1 MQSPAH
7 QQRSASHG
15 RHRSTSGGGGGAS
28 GAYQP
33 PTDTS
38 PDLYDFVNAFWTD
51 GQSSRNNR
59 GRDPDDVE
67 LDWGRNGYE
76 TVMGRVKAGNK
87 VCDDLRALLKER
99 ASAADDY
106 AKRLNKLSKHHF
118 GTGETGH
125 MERAMLQLKSELESS
140 AKSQQDFAQLL
151 RTQEGMLGDFSNKRD
166 SARKTQQASVEKL
179 WKNVVNQRQHVLKA
193 KAKYQ
198 DDAIQINALHAQA
211 SLLQGRDLDKA
222 TIKLD
227 KAQQTVMVNERDYRN
242 YVTVLKETTVN
253 WNMAWKSFCDL
264 VQDQE
269 EERLEFLKSRMWDY
283 ANGLST
289 LAMNED
295 ESAERTRTALEQVD
309 PKTDVRIFVQQYG
322 TGNAIP
328 DPIPFVDVA
337 AKEPPPKQ
345 TYKLARFARSSTR
358 IPGVKHSPSAI
369 GDIAKAM
376 GQAPAPIRQQSMP
389 PSEPVRAPSQPEP
402 TTPIDVARPSSRAAN
417 RSSMP
422 AYDEQV
428 PRASTSPTKVTAE
441 TIRPSPHAEE
451 GSLGSARFTVSPS
464 ANARARPTA
473 DTTSAASPSAR
484 PGHATAGAF
493 QNRQVSPS
501 PGAGGLGE
509 SAPAARY
516 GDLSQGTAPRN
527 GSGPKPSVEDDDEND
542 PLVKALR
549 VLQSTPV
556 QASPRARSSVDLRNA
571 AASPNQQQT
580 RPQGH
585 GTQPSF
591 GSSRS
596 RPASPDKTSMQV
608 PAQAQARPRSPSIP
622 YQQQQQQARPPSRAG
637 SAIAANSPAAQPNAY
652 SSSSAHLTSPPPVG
666 QYSTRPASPSRGLG
680 QPANSSQP
688 FIPPSLRPS
697 SPAVGANPARS
708 SSPAARSPGGGQ
720 SGANYGVASPQQSI
734 AYASPSPAN
743 HYAPPPQQQQ
753 QQSPYA
759 HPGALQSP
767 MHAQQAAPA
776 PYRAVSPAPRPTSI
790 VSPPAGY
797 APPSMQQQQQQQ
809 HQQPP
814 HQYLSQAPSQHFQA
828 APSPQQQVSPAPQA
842 AYQSPA
848 PASYGYPA
856 AQSPYQQPTYG
867 RPPSIVGAY
876 PSSAQQAAVART
888 PSMHSGVSG
897 ASAQQAP
904 PPQQAFPMQQPP
916 QSQPQ
921 VQQAPLQ
928 YQQAQQLSQHP
939 SQPQMPRAQ
948 SVASLRAGQAA
959 PPPPTG
965 QYTETG
971 QPILFYVNALFDYAA
986 TSAEEF
992 SFSTGDVIA
1001 VTGTDPDGWWQ
1012 GNRVGDSGSSKL
1024 FPSNFTELL
1033 P

>member
-1 MQSPAH
+1 
-7 QQRSASHG
+7 
-15 RHRSTSGGGGGAS
+15 
-28 GAYQP
+28 
-33 PTDTS
+33 
-38 PDLYDFVNAFWTD
+38 
-51 GQSSRNNR
+51 
-59 GRDPDDVE
+59 
-67 LDWGRNGYE
+67 
-76 TVMGRVKAGNK
+76 MGP
-87 VCDDLRALLKER
+87 
-99 ASAADDY
+99 
-106 AKRLNKLSKHHF
+106 
-118 GTGETGH
+118 
-125 MERAMLQLKSELESS
+125 Q
-140 AKSQQDFAQLL
+140 
-151 RTQEGMLGDFSNKRD
+151 
-166 SARKTQQASVEKL
+166 
-179 WKNVVNQRQHVLKA
+179 
-193 KAKYQ
+193 
-198 DDAIQINALHAQA
+198 
-211 SLLQGRDLDKA
+211 
-222 TIKLD
+222 
-227 KAQQTVMVNERDYRN
+227 
-242 YVTVLKETTVN
+242 
-253 WNMAWKSFCDL
+253 
-264 VQDQE
+264 
-269 EERLEFLKSRMWDY
+269 
-283 ANGLST
+283 
-289 LAMNED
+289 
-295 ESAERTRTALEQVD
+295 SAERTRTALEQVD

-345 TYKLARFARSSTR
+345 TYKLARFSRSSTR

-376 GQAPAPIRQQSMP
+376 GQAPAPIRQQSLPP

-402 TTPIDVARPSSRAAN
+402 STPIEVARPSSRAAN

-441 TIRPSPHAEE
+441 TVRPSPHAEE
-451 GSLGSARFTVSPS
+451 GSLGSARFPVSPS
-464 ANARARPTA
+464 ANARVRPTA
-473 DTTSAASPSAR
+473 DTASAASPSAR
-484 PGHATAGAF
+484 PGHVTAGAF

-501 PGAGGLGE
+501 AGANALAGGPGE
-509 SAPAARY
+509 SASAARY

-527 GSGPKPSVEDDDEND
+527 GSGQKASVGDDDEDD

-622 YQQQQQQARPPSRAG
+622 YQQQQQARPPSRAG
-637 SAIAANSPAAQPNAY
+637 SAIAASSPAAQPNAY
-652 SSSSAHLTSPPPVG
+652 STSSAHLASPPPVG

-680 QPANSSQP
+680 QQPTP

-720 SGANYGVASPQQSI
+720 PGAAYGVASPQQSI

-743 HYAPPPQQQQ
+743 PYAPPPHQQ

-759 HPGALQSP
+759 HPGAVQSP

-797 APPSMQQQQQQQ
+797 APPPMQQQQQQ

-814 HQYLSQAPSQHFQA
+814 QQYLSQAPSQHFQA
-828 APSPQQQVSPAPQA
+828 APSPHQQVSPAPQA

-856 AQSPYQQPTYG
+856 AQSPYQQPAYG
-867 RPPSIVGAY
+867 RPPSVVGGY
-876 PSSAQQAAVART
+876 PSPAQQAAVART
-888 PSMHSGVSG
+888 SSMHSGVSG
-897 ASAQQAP
+897 ASAQQPP
-904 PPQQAFPMQQPP
+904 PPQQAFPMQQAP
-916 QSQPQ
+916 QSQSQLQQAPVQYQQ
-921 VQQAPLQ
+921 VQQV
-928 YQQAQQLSQHP
+928 SQHP

-971 QPILFYVNALFDYAA
+971 QPILFYVRISVAN
-986 TSAEEF
+986 SADR
-992 SFSTGDVIA
+992 GMD
-1001 VTGTDPDGWWQ
+1001 
-1012 GNRVGDSGSSKL
+1012 
-1024 FPSNFTELL
+1024 
-1033 P
+1033 

>member
-1 MQSPAH
+1 M
-7 QQRSASHG
+7 
-15 RHRSTSGGGGGAS
+15 
-28 GAYQP
+28 
-33 PTDTS
+33 
-38 PDLYDFVNAFWTD
+38 
-51 GQSSRNNR
+51 
-59 GRDPDDVE
+59 
-67 LDWGRNGYE
+67 
-76 TVMGRVKAGNK
+76 
-87 VCDDLRALLKER
+87 
-99 ASAADDY
+99 
-106 AKRLNKLSKHHF
+106 
-118 GTGETGH
+118 
-125 MERAMLQLKSELESS
+125 
-140 AKSQQDFAQLL
+140 
-151 RTQEGMLGDFSNKRD
+151 
-166 SARKTQQASVEKL
+166 
-179 WKNVVNQRQHVLKA
+179 
-193 KAKYQ
+193 
-198 DDAIQINALHAQA
+198 
-211 SLLQGRDLDKA
+211 
-222 TIKLD
+222 
-227 KAQQTVMVNERDYRN
+227 
-242 YVTVLKETTVN
+242 
-253 WNMAWKSFCDL
+253 
-264 VQDQE
+264 QDQE

-295 ESAERTRTALEQVD
+295 EVSSDHRCHPEAKQLRCVSPQSAERTRTALEQVD

-345 TYKLARFARSSTR
+345 TYKLARFSRSSTR

-376 GQAPAPIRQQSMP
+376 GQAPAPIRQQSLPP
-389 PSEPVRAPSQPEP
+389 PSEPVRASSQPEP
-402 TTPIDVARPSSRAAN
+402 TTPVDAARPSSRAAN

-422 AYDEQV
+422 AYDEQI

-441 TIRPSPHAEE
+441 TVRPSAHAEE
-451 GSLGSARFTVSPS
+451 GSLGSARFPVSPS
-464 ANARARPTA
+464 ANARVRPTA
-473 DTTSAASPSAR
+473 DAASAASPSAR
-484 PGHATAGAF
+484 PGHVTAGAF

-501 PGAGGLGE
+501 QGAGGLGE
-509 SAPAARY
+509 SAPPARY
-516 GDLSQGTAPRN
+516 GDLSQGIAPRN
-527 GSGPKPSVEDDDEND
+527 GSAQKASVEDDDEND

-571 AASPNQQQT
+571 AASPNQPQT

-622 YQQQQQQARPPSRAG
+622 YQQQQQARPPSRAG
-637 SAIAANSPAAQPNAY
+637 SAIAANSPAAQPNNTY
-652 SSSSAHLTSPPPVG
+652 SASSAHLASPPPVG

-680 QPANSSQP
+680 QQPTAPQP

-708 SSPAARSPGGGQ
+708 SSPAARSPGGGAP
-720 SGANYGVASPQQSI
+720 GAAYGVASPQQSI

-743 HYAPPPQQQQ
+743 PYALPLHQQ
-753 QQSPYA
+753 QQSPYTRS
-759 HPGALQSP
+759 GAVPSP

-797 APPSMQQQQQQQ
+797 APPPMQQQQQQQ

-814 HQYLSQAPSQHFQA
+814 QQYLSQAPSQHFQA
-828 APSPQQQVSPAPQA
+828 GPSPQQQVSPAPQA

-856 AQSPYQQPTYG
+856 AQSPYQQPAYG
-867 RPPSIVGAY
+867 LPPSVVGGY
-876 PSSAQQAAVART
+876 PSPAQQAAVART

-904 PPQQAFPMQQPP
+904 PPQQAFPMQQT
-916 QSQPQ
+916 Q
-921 VQQAPLQ
+921 VQQAPVQ
-928 YQQAQQLSQHP
+928 YQQTQQLSQHP

-971 QPILFYVNALFDYAA
+971 QPILFYVRIFASLTDSRTALIAFPQVNALFDYAA

-1001 VTGTDPDGWWQ
+1001 VTGTD
-1012 GNRVGDSGSSKL
+1012 VSL
-1024 FPSNFTELL
+1024 
-1033 P
+1033 

>member
-1 MQSPAH
+1 MQAQ

-15 RHRSTSGGGGGAS
+15 RRRSTSGGGGGGAS
-28 GAYQP
+28 GPYQP

-38 PDLYDFVNAFWTD
+38 PDLYDFANAFWTD

-87 VCDDLRALLKER
+87 VSDDMRALLKER

-118 GTGETGH
+118 GSGETGH

-151 RTQEGMLGDFSNKRD
+151 RVQEGMLGDFSNKRD
-166 SARKTQQASVEKL
+166 SARKTQQSSVEKL
-179 WKNVVNQRQHVLKA
+179 WKNIVNQRQHVLKA

-345 TYKLARFARSSTR
+345 TYKLARFTRSSTR

-376 GQAPAPIRQQSMP
+376 GQAPAPIRQQSLP
-389 PSEPVRAPSQPEP
+389 PSAEPVRSHSQPEP
-402 TTPIDVARPSSRAAN
+402 VTPVDAARPSSRAAN

-422 AYDEQV
+422 AYDEQPV
-428 PRASTSPTKVTAE
+428 RANGSPTKVTAE
-441 TIRPSPHAEE
+441 AARPPPAPQGEE
-451 GSLGSARFTVSPS
+451 GSFAPARFAVSPS

-473 DTTSAASPSAR
+473 ESAAAASPSAR
-484 PGHATAGAF
+484 PGHITAAAF

-501 PGAGGLGE
+501 PGSTAAAGGAT
-509 SAPAARY
+509 SRY
-516 GDLSQGTAPRN
+516 GDLSHAAGLPTNGTAP
-527 GSGPKPSVEDDDEND
+527 KPSADDEDEND

-571 AASPNQQQT
+571 AASPTQAQT

-585 GTQPSF
+585 EAQHSF

-596 RPASPDKTSMQV
+596 RPASPEKPSMQV
-608 PAQAQARPRSPSIP
+608 PTQGQPRARSPSIP
-622 YQQQQQQARPPSRAG
+622 PVQQQQQARPPSRAG
-637 SAIAANSPAAQPNAY
+637 SAVAANSPAAQPNRY
-652 SSSSAHLTSPPPVG
+652 SSSSAHLTSPPPAG
-666 QYSTRPASPSRGLG
+666 QYSTRPASPSRGPG
-680 QPANSSQP
+680 QSTSPQP

-697 SPAVGANPARS
+697 SPAIGANPALS
-708 SSPAARSPGGGQ
+708 SSPAAQSPGGAHPGP
-720 SGANYGVASPQQSI
+720 GYGTSPQQI
-734 AYASPSPAN
+734 AYASP
-743 HYAPPPQQQQ
+743 PPPQTNVYGPPPPLQ
-753 QQSPYA
+753 QQSPYG
-759 HPGALQSP
+759 HPGVGQPPVAQP
-767 MHAQQAAPA
+767 QQAAAA
-776 PYRAVSPAPRPTSI
+776 PYRAVSPAPRPASI
-790 VSPPAGY
+790 VAPPVGY
-797 APPSMQQQQQQQ
+797 APSPQQQQQQ
-809 HQQPP
+809 P
-814 HQYLSQAPSQHFQA
+814 HQYLSQAPSQQFQ
-828 APSPQQQVSPAPQA
+828 PQQQQVPPPQA

-848 PASYGYPA
+848 PASYGGYPA
-856 AQSPYQQPTYG
+856 AAQPQYQQPAYG
-867 RPPSIVGAY
+867 RPASVVGAY
-876 PSSAQQAAVART
+876 PSPAAQQAALART
-888 PSMHSGVSG
+888 PSTHSGVSG
-897 ASAQQAP
+897 VSVQQT
-904 PPQQAFPMQQPP
+904 PQQAYHLQQQPP
-916 QSQPQ
+916 QQQ
-921 VQQAPLQ
+921 QLHQQQAPAQ
-928 YQQAQQLSQHP
+928 YHQQVQHAPAQQQQQLAQHP

-1012 GNRVGDSGSSKL
+1012 GNRVGDSGPSRL
-1024 FPSNFTELL
+1024 FPSK
-1033 P
+1033 

>member
-1 MQSPAH
+1 MQSQGH
-7 QQRSASHG
+7 QPRSASHG
-15 RHRSTSGGGGGAS
+15 RHRSTSGGGGAS

-59 GRDPDDVE
+59 GRDPDDIE

-87 VCDDLRALLKER
+87 VCEDLRALLKER

-140 AKSQQDFAQLL
+140 SKSQQDFAQLL

-179 WKNVVNQRQHVLKA
+179 WKSVVNQRQHVLKA

-222 TIKLD
+222 TLKLD

-242 YVTVLKETTVN
+242 YVNVLKETTVN

-269 EERLEFLKSRMWDY
+269 EERLEFVKSRMWDY
-283 ANGLST
+283 ANGIST

-345 TYKLARFARSSTR
+345 TYKLARFTRSSTR

-376 GQAPAPIRQQSMP
+376 GQTPAPIRQQSLP
-389 PSEPVRAPSQPEP
+389 PSEPPRSHSQPEP
-402 TTPIDVARPSSRAAN
+402 STPIEAARPSSRAAN

-428 PRASTSPTKVTAE
+428 PRAGTSPTKVTAE
-441 TIRPSPHAEE
+441 ASRPSPHAHGEE
-451 GSLGSARFTVSPS
+451 GSFTPARFPVSPS

-473 DTTSAASPSAR
+473 DSISPASPNAR
-484 PGHATAGAF
+484 PGHVTAGAF

-501 PGAGGLGE
+501 MGSTAAVGTSPGAP
-509 SAPAARY
+509 APSGRY
-516 GDLSQGTAPRN
+516 GDLSHGASGV
-527 GSGPKPSVEDDDEND
+527 GSAPKPNNEDDDEND

-556 QASPRARSSVDLRNA
+556 QASPRARSSVDLRNSA
-571 AASPNQQQT
+571 VSPTQPQT
-580 RPQGH
+580 RAQGH
-585 GTQPSF
+585 GAQHSF

-596 RPASPDKTSMQV
+596 RPASPEKTSMQV
-608 PAQAQARPRSPSIP
+608 PAQAQPRARSPSIP
-622 YQQQQQQARPPSRAG
+622 QQQQARPASRAG
-637 SAIAANSPAAQPNAY
+637 SAVAANSPAARPNPNSA
-652 SSSSAHLTSPPPVG
+652 SSAHLTSPPPAG
-666 QYSTRPASPSRGLG
+666 QYSTRPASPSRGPG
-680 QPANSSQP
+680 QPTSPQP

-708 SSPAARSPGGGQ
+708 SSPAARSPGGGGPPA
-720 SGANYGVASPQQSI
+720 SGYGITSGQQI
-734 AYASPSPAN
+734 AYASP
-743 HYAPPPQQQQ
+743 PPPVQTGGYAALPHQQPQH
-753 QQSPYA
+753 SPYGQ
-759 HPGALQSP
+759 PGTAPAP
-767 MHAQQAAPA
+767 MQAQQPAPA

-790 VSPPAGY
+790 AAPPVGY
-797 APPSMQQQQQQQ
+797 APPPTMQP
-809 HQQPP
+809 QPQ
-814 HQYLSQAPSQHFQA
+814 QYLSQAPSQHFQP
-828 APSPQQQVSPAPQA
+828 APSPQQQAPPPQTV
-842 AYQSPA
+842 YQSPA

-856 AQSPYQQPTYG
+856 AQPQYQQQPAYG
-867 RPPSIVGAY
+867 RPPSVVGGY
-876 PSSAQQAAVART
+876 PSPAQHAAVART

-897 ASAQQAP
+897 VSAAQQTPQQAYQVQQQP
-904 PPQQAFPMQQPP
+904 PPQFQHPPAQYQPP
-916 QSQPQ
+916 QQTP
-921 VQQAPLQ
+921 V
-928 YQQAQQLSQHP
+928 QQLSQP
-939 SQPQMPRAQ
+939 PPQSQMPRAQ

-1012 GNRVGDSGSSKL
+1012 GNRVGDSGPSKL